1 MLNLKKEYKI
11 AITVVIALGVLI
23 WGVNFLKGKNIFS
36 SGLTFHA
43 VYSDLEGLT
52 EASPVFFH
60 GYKVGSVRNIEFHPE
75 RDKKFIVTL
84 SLEKELPLYKS
95 TVAQIYSSDLMGTM
109 AIQLLDGT
117 PDVLL
122 EPGDTLKTSIKEGLL
137 DQMSTT
143 VMPLK
148 DKVES
153 LVVKID
159 SAISGLST
167 IFSDAN
173 TQNLSEGMKSLS
185 YILKNLENATAQLN
199 REMAKGG
206 SIHNTLASIDTITG
220 TVNQNRDAIVSTL
233 NNMSRFS
240 DELARLNLNAMAFKI
255 DSTLRVLNVMLQ
267 QVQNGEGS
275 LGLLLSDEDLY
286 YNLLDASANLNK
298 LLADVRHN
306 PGRYINISAFD
317 FGKNVNIMVD
327 DEEAKNKEITYK
339 VKVAQSDVPLDIK
352 NKLIRNKFRIIEE
365 SDGKRY
371 TYTVGESHSYREII
385 SIRDEIA
392 HQYPNAQIVA
402 FRKGKPVK
410 VNKALKLS
418 ERKN

>member
-286 YNLLDASANLNK
+286 FNLLDATANLNK

-317 FGKNVNIMVD
+317 FGKEVNILVD
-327 DEEAKNKEITYK
+327 DEQAKSKEIIYK

-352 NKLIRNKFRIIEE
+352 NNLVRNKFRIIEE
-365 SDGKRY
+365 ANGNKY
-371 TYTVGESHSYREII
+371 TYTIGESHSYQEIK
-385 SIRDEIA
+385 SIRDEIV
-392 HQYPNAQIVA
+392 HQYPDAQIIA
-402 FRKGKPVK
+402 FKKGKPIK
-410 VNKALKLS
+410 LMKALKQS